1 MGIAELKRGNN
12 SQAQRAFEQ
21 AVRSD
26 ATFAE
31 AHNKL
36 AALYQSDKRYSECID
51 EANEALKFMP
61 HHYGARLGLALGY
74 DKLGE
79 TKKSMESLKEVLK
92 LHPWAANK
100 RSNRRAHPQKS
111 C

>member
-1 MGIAELKRGNN
+1 MWFAHACSTSSDASASLRMGIAELKRGNN

-21 AVRSD
+21 TVRSD

-61 HHYGARLGLALGY
+61 HHYGARL
-74 DKLGE
+74 
-79 TKKSMESLKEVLK
+79 
-92 LHPWAANK
+92 
-100 RSNRRAHPQKS
+100 
-111 C
+111 